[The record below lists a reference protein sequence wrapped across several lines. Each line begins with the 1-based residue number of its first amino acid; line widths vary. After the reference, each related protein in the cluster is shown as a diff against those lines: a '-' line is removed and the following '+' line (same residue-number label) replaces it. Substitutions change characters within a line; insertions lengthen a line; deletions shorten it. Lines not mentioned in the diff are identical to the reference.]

1 MLNFSKCQL
10 IEDVADEA
18 GFYLAISQTL
28 KSGFLVPWFQYCIV
42 YILLFDFEIEVYLFA
57 ISRN

>member
-1 MLNFSKCQL
+1 MLKFSKCQL
-10 IEDVADEA
+10 IEDVAHEA

-28 KSGFLVPWFQYCIV
+28 KSAFLVPGFQYCIV
-42 YILLFDFEIEVYLFA
+42 YILFDFEIEVYLFA